1 MSVNKDFFR
10 TRDTNYDFQSA
21 GRPESAWREA
31 SQLTDTLVPT
41 HCAFCGVQC
50 GMYLRVADGQVVGV
64 EPRDYPHNRG
74 SLCPKGVVAYQQ
86 VNHPDRLTTPLIRR
100 GGKSGKLEPATWD
113 EALDYVV
120 RRWQDI
126 QAAHGKDAVAVYS
139 GSSMTNE
146 KCYLMGKFARVGL
159 GTRHV
164 DYNGRLCMSSAAA
177 AYAKAFGID
186 RSPLPMPDVALA
198 DCLLVVGSNVA
209 ECFPVMMQWLWK
221 ARDNGASLIVLDPRE
236 TPTARTADLWL
247 PVRPGTDVAVLNAML
262 RQIVHDGLVDEA
274 YVRERTVGWDEVR
287 AAIEPYTPEA
297 AERIAGVPAERIV
310 AAARLYGRAARS
322 LIMHAR
328 GIEHSTHG
336 VNNCLACINLALA
349 RGQVGK
355 PGSGTMMLTGQ
366 GNGQGGRE
374 VGQKANQL
382 PGYRHI
388 DVPEER
394 QYVADVWGIP
404 EPELPQ
410 EGAAATEMVR
420 LMAAGEIKSCLVICS
435 NLMVSLPEL
444 ATVQKALQNLD
455 PLVVIDFFLSETA
468 EQADVVLPGS
478 VWCED
483 EGTTTNLEGRVIKI
497 NRAADPPG
505 EARRDL
511 WIVCELAR
519 RLGREQFFPFR
530 SSREVWEEL
539 RVASKGGVADYY
551 GITWE
556 KIDAQDGVFWPCPSE
571 DHPGTPRLYAERF
584 GHPDGK
590 ARFTPLEYTPP
601 AEEPGGEFPFRL
613 TTGRVVYHYLSGN
626 QTRRLGFLNSQ
637 APEPWVEI
645 HPLAAA
651 RLGVQNDE
659 VVRVR
664 TPRGSMELKALVVPT
679 IRPDTLFIPFHY
691 GHRGAVN
698 QLTNP
703 AVDPT
708 VKIPE
713 YKACAAAVERL
724 DGRPPEGPEQPLG
737 VPAAPSVSATPGA
750 AVQPL
755 PWATATSAVQ
765 ENFTSHTAPKMFPYA
780 AGESQSPA
788 EADAK
793 RY

>member
-1 MSVNKDFFR
+1 MSVNKDMFGPREF
-10 TRDTNYDFQSA
+10 NEDFQSA
-21 GRPESAWREA
+21 GEPPVGWGDADRLPEM
-31 SQLTDTLVPT
+31 LVPT
-41 HCAFCGVQC
+41 HCCFCGVQC
-50 GMYLRVADGQVVGV
+50 GMYLRVSDGQVTGV
-64 EPRDYPHNRG
+64 EPRNYPHNEG
-74 SLCPKGVVAYQQ
+74 KLCPKGIVAYQQ
-86 VNHPDRLTTPLIRR
+86 VGHPDRLRYPLIRR
-100 GGKSGKLEPATWD
+100 GGRTSPLERCSWD

-120 RRWQDI
+120 MRWREV
-126 QAAHGKDAVAVYS
+126 QAKHGKDAVAVYS

-164 DYNGRLCMSSAAA
+164 DYNGRLCMSSSAF
-177 AYAKAFGID
+177 AYARAFGID
-186 RSPLPMPDVALA
+186 RSPLPMPDIALS
-198 DCLLVVGSNVA
+198 DCLLIAGSNVA
-209 ECFPVMMQWLWK
+209 ECFPIAMNWIWR
-221 ARDNGASLIVLDPRE
+221 ARDHGASMIVMDPRE

-247 PVRPGTDVAVLNAML
+247 PVRPGTDTAVLNCML
-262 RQIVHDGLVDEA
+262 RQIIHDGLVDEA
-274 YVRERTVGWDEVR
+274 YVQERTTGWAETR
-287 AAIEPYTPEA
+287 AAVEPCTPEW

-310 AAARLYGRAARS
+310 AAARLYGRAQRS

-349 RGQVGK
+349 RGMVGK
-355 PGSGTMMLTGQ
+355 PGSGTMMITGQ

-394 QYVADVWGIP
+394 QYIADVWGIP
-404 EPELPQ
+404 EPDLPQ

-420 LMAAGEIKSCLVICS
+420 LMAEGEIKSCLVICS

-444 ATVQKALQNLD
+444 ATVRRALDRLD

-468 EQADVVLPGS
+468 AQADVVLPGS

-505 EARRDL
+505 EARLDL
-511 WIVCELAR
+511 WIITELAR
-519 RLGREQFFPFR
+519 RLGRGRYFPYTT
-530 SSREVWEEL
+530 SREVWEEL
-539 RVASKGGVADYY
+539 RLASRGGVSDYY

-556 KIDAQDGVFWPCPSE
+556 KIDAQDGVFWPCPTE
-571 DHPGTPRLYAERF
+571 DHPGTPRLFTERF
-584 GHPDGK
+584 GHPDGR
-590 ARFTPLEYTPP
+590 ARFTAIPYEPP
-601 AEEPGGEFPFRL
+601 AEEPGGDFPFRL

-645 HPLAAA
+645 HPQAALP
-651 RLGVQNDE
+651 LGIQTDDR
-659 VVRVR
+659 VRVR

-691 GHRGAVN
+691 GNQQAVN

-703 AVDPT
+703 AVEPT

-713 YKACAAAVERL
+713 YKVSAAAIERL
-724 DGRPPEGPEQPLG
+724 DEAGRFLSDGPL
-737 VPAAPSVSATPGA
+737 VNFTPAA
-750 AVQPL
+750 
-755 PWATATSAVQ
+755 
-765 ENFTSHTAPKMFPYA
+765 APEMFPYA
-780 AGESQSPA
+780 TGEGHESDEV
-788 EADAK
+788 EAK
-793 RY
+793 TF